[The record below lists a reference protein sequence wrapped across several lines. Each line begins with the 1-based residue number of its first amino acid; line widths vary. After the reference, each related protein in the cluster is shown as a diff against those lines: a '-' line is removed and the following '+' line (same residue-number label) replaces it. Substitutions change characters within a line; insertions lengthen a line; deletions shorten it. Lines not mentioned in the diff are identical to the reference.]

1 MPLLMLLVGRNSIQ
15 KASYKGGLIMS
26 EINTNLDF
34 ENMSDEEL
42 KAFRAKFNVD
52 EMGFENEEGVN
63 DAAD

>member
-1 MPLLMLLVGRNSIQ
+1 
-15 KASYKGGLIMS
+15 MS

-42 KAFRAKFNVD
+42 KKFREQFNPD
-52 EMGFENEEGVN
+52 EMGTHEDEEEGVT

>member
-1 MPLLMLLVGRNSIQ
+1 MT
-15 KASYKGGLIMS
+15 

-42 KAFRAKFNVD
+42 KAFRTKFNAD
-52 EMGFENEEGVN
+52 EMGFKNEEGVT

>member
-1 MPLLMLLVGRNSIQ
+1 
-15 KASYKGGLIMS
+15 MS

-34 ENMSDEEL
+34 ENMSNEEL